1 MKSSWGENLLISI
14 AIAKGKRRLQSIKN
28 EETDVSHSKE
38 HNFRLEDEDIE
49 EVSDKEFKIIVIKLF
64 INIEKQKQTFSEFKE
79 YVTQEVETL
88 KQNWSVLLEVKNSL
102 AQI

>member
-1 MKSSWGENLLISI
+1 MEN
-14 AIAKGKRRLQSIKN
+14 
-28 EETDVSHSKE
+28 
-38 HNFRLEDEDIE
+38 EDIE

-64 INIEKQKQTFSEFKE
+64 TNIEKQKQTFSEFKE

-88 KQNWSVLLEVKNSL
+88 KQNRSVLLEVKNSL